1 MNGQAQR
8 SYIQAGEAGLMFE
21 GESEEEFTLEIKE
34 LNEAVD
40 ELTEQDIQEYINDM
54 LNEKKELLNEK
65 EETPNHK
72 ARPSCMHRGSVSI
85 RLLP

>member
-1 MNGQAQR
+1 
-8 SYIQAGEAGLMFE
+8 MFE

-40 ELTEQDIQEYINDM
+40 ELTKQDIQEYINDM